1 MNYDVQPESSPKL
14 KAVEVAAAN
23 ESGTGAAKEASPA
36 STGRY
41 FSVFV
46 HIHICICMYS
56 QYVFVFVS
64 NWERGG
70 CKVGV

>member
-1 MNYDVQPESSPKL
+1 MLLLLRILTDSDDDNAEDNNDDHYDETINYDVQPESSPTP
-14 KAVEVAAAN
+14 KAVGAAA

-46 HIHICICMYS
+46 H
-56 QYVFVFVS
+56 
-64 NWERGG
+64 
-70 CKVGV
+70 

>member
-1 MNYDVQPESSPKL
+1 MLLLRILIDSDDDNPDYHGNDQYDETINYDVQPESSPTP
-14 KAVEVAAAN
+14 KAVGAAA

-46 HIHICICMYS
+46 H
-56 QYVFVFVS
+56 
-64 NWERGG
+64 
-70 CKVGV
+70 